1 MGAALV
7 AKQCMYLIDNE
18 AAGRG
23 QHRTPA
29 GAGEQQIEGF
39 RRGHQDVGRLL
50 RHARPLARR
59 RVARAHSDADIDRRA
74 ALQMQLFSNAVQRLF
89 EILADVVAKR
99 LKRRDVDDLH
109 AIAEGVSLAAL
120 KQRVYCRIER
130 RKSLTAARGRGD
142 KRVAACRNMP
152 PRLALR
158 RRRRAKTTLEPRTT
172 GGVETRE
179 AVGCVWRRLHAE

>member
-1 MGAALV
+1 MLAGFANTSHAIALLERGGVLLAAPVQVVLL
-7 AKQCMYLIDNE
+7 ALGL
-18 AAGRG
+18 GR
-23 QHRTPA
+23 A
-29 GAGEQQIEGF
+29 
-39 RRGHQDVGRLL
+39 RLL
-50 RHARPLARR
+50 LHLQPRALAKRVRVLLAR
-59 RVARAHSDADIDRRA
+59 
-74 ALQMQLFSNAVQRLF
+74 QL

-158 RRRRAKTTLEPRTT
+158 RRRRAKTTLEPRMT
-172 GGVETRE
+172 GGVKTRE